1 MGTYLRVLISPSIL
15 LNTLCIFVL
24 ARSRLSNKSIT
35 VVFLRFL
42 AVFDI
47 LAITLKFIRA
57 EINYQSIVKMRDVSF
72 MTPFFCKTLYVSVII
87 LALANSPFIK
97 LADVGPANNQRVFCG
112 LIKYSLIIDI
122 TTASIL
128 PIALATTVNILIA
141 ATLHRVSHTPFDW
154 FVADEKVD
162 LRSST
167 MSTMD
172 KKFLPNVYPLPSSK
186 SSSVI
191 ADTRQVT
198 RMF

>member
-72 MTPFFCKTLYVSVII
+72 MTPFFCKTLYLTQKRACYICYLAVII

-128 PIALATTVNILIA
+128 PIGGKGVKEREKKVIHTIISSLEGILPTCYNKQYDNPIW
-141 ATLHRVSHTPFDW
+141 L
-154 FVADEKVD
+154 
-162 LRSST
+162 
-167 MSTMD
+167 
-172 KKFLPNVYPLPSSK
+172 K
-186 SSSVI
+186 SM
-191 ADTRQVT
+191 R
-198 RMF
+198 

>member
-1 MGTYLRVLISPSIL
+1 MLST
-15 LNTLCIFVL
+15 LNMPTED
-24 ARSRLSNKSIT
+24 SS
-35 VVFLRFL
+35 
-42 AVFDI
+42 
-47 LAITLKFIRA
+47 
-57 EINYQSIVKMRDVSF
+57 
-72 MTPFFCKTLYVSVII
+72 
-87 LALANSPFIK
+87 
-97 LADVGPANNQRVFCG
+97 
-112 LIKYSLIIDI
+112 
-122 TTASIL
+122 
-128 PIALATTVNILIA
+128 ALATTVNILIA
-141 ATLHRVSHTPFDW
+141 VTLHRVSHTPFDW